1 MVLGELKLAGEV
13 LLGPA
18 AGEVPSWGRRR
29 GSWMS
34 RKLGR
39 EEEILGGG
47 ESGRGGKG
55 GDPGEENL
63 GEVGREKLGGE
74 VCGEPATRW
83 EATHLAKRSRW
94 FLNFKLIEGYCC
106 PLAIFGAVGNLLPRL
121 TKVNG
126 GRRSRR

>member
-18 AGEVPSWGRRR
+18 AGEVPSWGRRQ

-47 ESGRGGKG
+47 KSGRGGQE
-55 GDPGEENL
+55 GDPGEVGGEAGRRAGDALGGDAL
-63 GEVGREKLGGE
+63 GEAIPMVFEFQIDRRVLLSISDFWGCRKSPSAPYKSERRETF
-74 VCGEPATRW
+74 PSMTRC
-83 EATHLAKRSRW
+83 LR
-94 FLNFKLIEGYCC
+94 
-106 PLAIFGAVGNLLPRL
+106 
-121 TKVNG
+121 
-126 GRRSRR
+126 